1 MTPNQVTAMRVAA
14 AFAAVGLFTFFGRV
28 LAADFAAVALTI
40 AAIALDGVDGYLAR
54 TRGMATPLGAQL
66 DILGD
71 RVVENL
77 FFTFFAVAGLISL
90 WLPILFFVRGTV
102 IDFLRGLAAR
112 AGRNAFG
119 NRSMQETWW
128 GRALVASR
136 ASRAAYAILK
146 CVCFCYLGLLV
157 PVEHWHASWLD
168 ADAAFF
174 AFADRGKFWLVRR
187 GSSALCGRCPWCG
200 RGDVIL
206 RWSSGDFLREM
217 QRRSRGYDDWSR
229 ACIRKRRARSSM
241 WMARCCRRPPLEWRF
256 IGYLLERDEISSGHV
271 GRWLARFAGGFWRD
285 LHGSTV
291 GNKRLSLRNQRRAS
305 ERLGKIGG
313 RRIFLPGVHWQ
324 FYDEALQRIVWHGA
338 QGHRVF
344 LVSGSLAPLA
354 RVVARNLAARV
365 SSGSGGVRD

>member
-102 IDFLRGLAAR
+102 IDFLRGLAGAR
-112 AGRNAFG
+112 GAERIRESFDAGNVVGSGASDFAGESRGVCDFEVRVFLLSGIAG
-119 NRSMQETWW
+119 A
-128 GRALVASR
+128 GRALAR
-136 ASRAAYAILK
+136 E
-146 CVCFCYLGLLV
+146 LV
-157 PVEHWHASWLD
+157 GRER
-168 ADAAFF
+168 AFF
-174 AFADRGKFWLVRR
+174 AFAGGANSGWY
-187 GSSALCGRCPWCG
+187 CGG
-200 RGDVIL
+200 
-206 RWSSGDFLREM
+206 FLH
-217 QRRSRGYDDWSR
+217 
-229 ACIRKRRARSSM
+229 RARGAGGVGGATLSCGGRAETSC
-241 WMARCCRRPPLEWRF
+241 AKCCGDPRDTMTGAVLQSETAGAFFDVDGTLLPAPPLEWRF

-285 LHGSTV
+285 LHGATE
-291 GNKRLSLRNQRRAS
+291 GNKRLSLRNQRRAG
-305 ERLGKIGG
+305 ERLGKIAG
-313 RRIFLPGVHWQ
+313 RRIFCRAFTGIFRRSAAADCVAPGAGTSCV
-324 FYDEALQRIVWHGA
+324 YCVWHFGALGACGGA
-338 QGHRVF
+338 QSCRACCDGC
-344 LVSGSLAPLA
+344 
-354 RVVARNLAARV
+354 
-365 SSGSGGVRD
+365 GGVRD